1 MFNVVAGEASGEK
14 HNGLDALKDS
24 DAVSAKDKDVEDADA
39 GAKGPATGNASKKK
53 GATNTRAKRCLA

>member
-1 MFNVVAGEASGEK
+1 MFNVVVGEASGEQ

-24 DAVSAKDKDVEDADA
+24 DVVSAKDKDVEGA
-39 GAKGPATGNASKKK
+39 GAKGPASGNASKKK